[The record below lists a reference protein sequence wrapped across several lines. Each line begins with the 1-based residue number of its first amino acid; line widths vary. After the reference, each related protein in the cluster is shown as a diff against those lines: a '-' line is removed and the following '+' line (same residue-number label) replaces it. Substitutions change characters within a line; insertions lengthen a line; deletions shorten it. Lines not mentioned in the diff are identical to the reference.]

1 MKCLLICQAI
11 AMLCRRAPSD
21 LCLLEALDLAYAIE
35 RHASLAEAARTA
47 TFSRLFLADGSV
59 LPLQDFLKPCLQTN
73 FLKVRYRGDLINNSL
88 TSESTH

>member
-1 MKCLLICQAI
+1 MRPSPRPRELL
-11 AMLCRRAPSD
+11 R
-21 LCLLEALDLAYAIE
+21 
-35 RHASLAEAARTA
+35 
-47 TFSRLFLADGSV
+47 SRGFLADGSV

>member
-47 TFSRLFLADGSV
+47 TFSRLS
-59 LPLQDFLKPCLQTN
+59 C
-73 FLKVRYRGDLINNSL
+73 
-88 TSESTH
+88 